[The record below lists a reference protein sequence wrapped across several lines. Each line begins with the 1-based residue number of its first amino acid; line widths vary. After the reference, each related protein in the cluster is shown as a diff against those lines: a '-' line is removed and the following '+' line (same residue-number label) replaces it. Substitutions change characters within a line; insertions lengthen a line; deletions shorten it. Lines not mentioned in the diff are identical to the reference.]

1 MRLMYFLD
9 RKAIRQLAVLF
20 DDIPIGSSHTS
31 IKQEKTVVFKEE
43 QDRAGFHKQQLLRL
57 ISALP
62 SQQAIALLLF
72 AGELLTYVHTL
83 VQYPHNLNELTRHSI
98 EH

>member
-1 MRLMYFLD
+1 MCFLD
-9 RKAIRQLAVLF
+9 RNAMRQPTVLF

-31 IKQEKTVVFKEE
+31 IKQEKTVVLEEE

-62 SQQAIALLLF
+62 PQQVIALLFF
-72 AGELLTYVHTL
+72 AGELLAYVHTL
-83 VQYPHNLNELTRHSI
+83 VQYPHNLNELT
-98 EH
+98 